1 MTPSRLS
8 FCLSVGAVLLLAA
21 PATSARA
28 MPVSADVGKLSSFN
42 VTDVQYSNSKSFRS
56 CMRQKYGPKY
66 FRGVKRAH
74 RYHMAQACGG

>member
-1 MTPSRLS
+1 MKTSRPQ
-8 FCLSVGAVLLLAA
+8 FCLSLAAMLFLAA
-21 PATSARA
+21 PFAPARA
-28 MPVSADVGKLSSFN
+28 MPVSGVPSKVASFG

-74 RYHMAQACGG
+74 RFHMAQACGG

>member
-1 MTPSRLS
+1 MTISRLS
-8 FCLSVGAVLLLAA
+8 FGLSLGALLLLAE
-21 PATSARA
+21 PVSSARA
-28 MPVSADVGKLSSFN
+28 MPVSGELGKVSSFTM
-42 VTDVQYSNSKSFRS
+42 TDVQYSTSKSFRS